1 MQQIRSTWLKTI
13 GTVKMICF
21 NGAAVVINDPRTK
34 NKGNEPA
41 TK

>member
-1 MQQIRSTWLKTI
+1 
-13 GTVKMICF
+13 MICF